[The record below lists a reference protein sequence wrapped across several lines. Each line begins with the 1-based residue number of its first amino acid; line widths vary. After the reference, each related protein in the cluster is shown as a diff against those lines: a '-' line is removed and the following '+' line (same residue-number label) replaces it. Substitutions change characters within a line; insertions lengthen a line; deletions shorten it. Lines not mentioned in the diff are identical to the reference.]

1 MKRRRRRLGLALGGG
16 GLLGVAHIGVLEVL
30 EENGILPGIVTGTS
44 AGAFVAALYTAGLE
58 PQTLR
63 SLALKLSWED
73 LFSWNFT
80 FCSFLRMLLRNLRDL
95 LGSLDVAPLGLLSGS
110 RIAGYVERVTGVK
123 SMARLLNPVGLVATD
138 LASGNRVVFTNLEW
152 LPPAPGTV
160 YVKGAPL
167 GLAVRA
173 STAIPGV
180 FEPVPYRGMLLSDGG
195 LLEIVPAATA
205 RLLGAKIVVAVR
217 HDSQK
222 MDREPD
228 SIVQVIMRGLNIMS
242 EKGMKQDLEWS
253 DLTIVTPAINAG
265 LSDFGKIPEL
275 LEKGRA
281 AAVKALPELK
291 RLVGM

>member
-1 MKRRRRRLGLALGGG
+1 MMGRQHRLGLALGGG
-16 GLLGVAHIGVLEVL
+16 GLLGVAHVGVLEVL
-30 EENGILPGIVTGTS
+30 EENGILPGVVTGTS

-58 PQTLR
+58 PQALR
-63 SLALKLSWED
+63 SLALKLSRED

-80 FCSFLRMLLRNLRDL
+80 FCSFLRVLLRNLRDL
-95 LGSLDVAPLGLLSGS
+95 LGSLDITPLGLLSGS
-110 RIAGYVERVTGVK
+110 RIAAYVERVTGVK
-123 SMARLLNPVGLVATD
+123 SMAKILNPVGLVAVD
-138 LASGNRVVFTNLEW
+138 LLSGNRAIFTNRER
-152 LPPAPGTV
+152 LPPAPGAV
-160 YVKGAPL
+160 YVRGAPL

-180 FEPVPYRGMLLSDGG
+180 FEPVPYRGMLLADGG

-222 MDREPD
+222 MESRPE

-242 EKGMKQDLEWS
+242 EKGLKQDLEWS
-253 DLTIVTPAINAG
+253 DLTIVTPAVNAG

-275 LEKGRA
+275 LEMGRA
-281 AAVKALPELK
+281 AAVRALPELK
-291 RLVGM
+291 RLVKR